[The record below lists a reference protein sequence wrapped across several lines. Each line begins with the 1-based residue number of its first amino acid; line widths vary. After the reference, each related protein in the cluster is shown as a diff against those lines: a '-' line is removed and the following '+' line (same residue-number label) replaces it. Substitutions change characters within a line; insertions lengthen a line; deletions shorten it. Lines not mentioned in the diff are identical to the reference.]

1 MKNVTTNEHLRKKWN
16 ATQSQNDQQ
25 TSYWDKIKQ
34 YYFKPLPKSRLQ
46 HYCEIRDA
54 IFDRNDIERSS
65 SEISLIDNNSLLL
78 EYGID
83 LQMWLNYDSNYNKR
97 LRANLKDGWIK
108 EVAALVLQDVWL
120 HGPRVG

>member
-1 MKNVTTNEHLRKKWN
+1 MIYTGMLGLGLAGFGFSTNNHIMKNVTTNEHLRKKWN

-25 TSYWDKIKQ
+25 TSHWDKIKQ

-54 IFDRNDIERSS
+54 IFDQNDSERSS

-83 LQMWLNYDSNYNKR
+83 LQM
-97 LRANLKDGWIK
+97 
-108 EVAALVLQDVWL
+108 
-120 HGPRVG
+120 